1 MSLLLKLDSSST
13 TQDSDNFLVQYA
25 NLEIPGDWEVGLVK
39 GHFWYSYYNISAAQT
54 NNIIRY
60 SIDAGVSWE
69 TNITVPSGIYS
80 IDDLNAYVQSVM
92 KTRGHYDSGNDLY
105 YLSIL
110 PNFNTLRCDVTL
122 TNNYQLDFTA
132 GTVGTIHELL
142 GFTSKIVTA
151 TESGTLAVDITNG
164 INSLEVQCSL
174 TDEGYSN
181 EFPGATLASFVP
193 DVAPG
198 SNITVSPHP
207 PIYLPVNTKYI
218 RYIRIRITDQ
228 RGRRINFNGENV
240 TVMLHLRRVQALD
253 KLIDHVLEI
262 GGKS

>member
-25 NLEIPGDWEVGLVK
+25 NIELPGDWEVGLIK
-39 GHFWYSYYNISAAQT
+39 GHFWYSYFNISAAQT

-60 SIDAGVSWE
+60 STDGGSTWE
-69 TNITVPSGIYS
+69 TNITLPNGIYS

-122 TNNYQLDFTA
+122 SNNYQLDLTS
-132 GTVGTIHELL
+132 GTVGTIHTLL

-151 TESGTLAVDITNG
+151 TETGSLPVDITNG

-174 TDEGYSN
+174 TDQGYSN
-181 EFPGATLASFVP
+181 EFPGPTLASFVP

-198 SNITVSPHP
+198 ANIVVSPHP
-207 PIYLPVNTKYI
+207 PIYLPVNTKVI

-228 RGRRINFNGENV
+228 LGRRVSFNGENV

-253 KLIDHVLEI
+253 KLVDYVLDRN
-262 GGKS
+262 K